1 MKGTAFKP
9 EPSVSISVWKN
20 GLQMFL
26 RILPEM
32 LDKKNT
38 LIFYGKKLKI
48 WMCSRKIA
56 GGFEALPVF
65 FNTDTCHDI

>member
-32 LDKKNT
+32 LDKKNP
-38 LIFYGKKLKI
+38 LIFLRQK
-48 WMCSRKIA
+48 
-56 GGFEALPVF
+56 ALNMDVLPKNCRRV
-65 FNTDTCHDI
+65 